1 MIEMPAV
8 IEVPIETD
16 SYGTIRVRGSRV
28 TLASLV
34 YCDRQGDSPE
44 RIHQGFPTV
53 PLDTIYAV
61 IAYYH
66 THREEVDSYIATMEV
81 EAEAWRQQYEAE
93 NPQGQAFN
101 ERVKALLEARRKSH
115 NGQA

>member
-8 IEVPIETD
+8 IAVPIETD
-16 SYGTIRVRGSRV
+16 ETGVIRVAGSRV
-28 TLASLV
+28 TLATLV

-61 IAYYH
+61 IAYYR
-66 THREEVDSYIATMEV
+66 THRAEVDAYITRM
-81 EAEAWRQQYEAE
+81 EAEAEVWRQQYEAE
-93 NPQGQAFN
+93 NPQAQAFN
-101 ERVKALLEARRKSH
+101 DRVKAAMETRRKSS
-115 NGQA
+115 NG